1 MGMIPAGRNLLL
13 ASIVTSLEVKNQ
25 VQLTALANAL
35 QAKLSTAGINLGGQ
49 PSELPTPLYL
59 RTVEDRLSIQFQRVE
74 TTISI
79 YLNLTAPVNSL
90 LISNMISESWNAVS
104 TENHARNLLSR
115 LSDGVTAERPLGI
128 YQCPPGSVFE
138 VGTRDATLLYTSGNA
153 IQGFFWRI
161 APVPEKF
168 YQVQTRHSPQPVN
181 GQVLRGTVGIIDSV
195 TTSDVTDSNVPSMVG
210 TSTSQYSLP
219 TAADVG
225 NAASRAGQAIS
236 RTAAETIGGVTG
248 MGASDIKFV
257 MYATLG
263 IVGALVLVKVLKEV
277 KAI

>member
-1 MGMIPAGRNLLL
+1 MGMIPAGRSLVL
-13 ASIVTSLEVKNQ
+13 ACIVTSPEVKNQ
-25 VQLTALANAL
+25 VQNTALANAL
-35 QAKLSTAGINLGGQ
+35 QPRLNTAGIHLGGQ
-49 PSELPTPLYL
+49 PANITSPLL
-59 RTVEDRLSIQFQRVE
+59 INTVQDRLTIQFQRVE

-79 YLNLTAPVNSL
+79 YVDLTAPVSSL
-90 LISNMISESWNAVS
+90 SISDMISESWNAVS
-104 TENHARNLLSR
+104 TANHSRSLLEG
-115 LSDGVTAERPLGI
+115 LSDSVSAQRPLGV

-138 VGTRDATLLYTSGNA
+138 VGTRDATLAYTSGNA
-153 IQGFFWRI
+153 IQGLFIRL
-161 APVPEKF
+161 APIPEKF
-168 YQVQTRHSPQPVN
+168 YQVQTRHAPQPTN
-181 GQVLRGTVGIIDSV
+181 GQVLRGTVGIVDSA
-195 TTSDVTDSNVPSMVG
+195 TTSSVTDSNVPNMIG
-210 TSTSQYSLP
+210 TRTDQHELP

-225 NAASRAGQAIS
+225 NAASAAGQAIS